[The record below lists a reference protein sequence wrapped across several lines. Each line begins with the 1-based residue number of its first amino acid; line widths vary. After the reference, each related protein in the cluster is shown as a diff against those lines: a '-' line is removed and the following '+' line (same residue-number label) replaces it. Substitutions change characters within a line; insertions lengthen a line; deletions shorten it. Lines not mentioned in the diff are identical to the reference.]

1 MTGPDDRPAHGEEA
15 NTGEEARP
23 DKEAP
28 LDKAPYPGTG
38 AHPSTP
44 APSPTGSPIPVPS
57 RSMPQTSPTCEV
69 CGTVM
74 YDRHC
79 KIACPN
85 CGYLCD
91 CSDP

>member
-1 MTGPDDRPAHGEEA
+1 MSQDRSGPE
-15 NTGEEARP
+15 
-23 DKEAP
+23 
-28 LDKAPYPGTG
+28 
-38 AHPSTP
+38 P
-44 APSPTGSPIPVPS
+44 APEKEGGAEGATPRPPAPPSSIAAPV
-57 RSMPQTSPTCEV
+57 CEV

-85 CGYLCD
+85 CGYLRD